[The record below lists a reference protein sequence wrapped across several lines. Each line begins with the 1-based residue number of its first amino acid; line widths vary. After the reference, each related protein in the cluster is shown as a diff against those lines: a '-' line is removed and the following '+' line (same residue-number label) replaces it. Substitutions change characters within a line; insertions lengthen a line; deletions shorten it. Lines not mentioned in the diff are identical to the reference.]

1 MSEPNPTPAIE
12 FRDVSIAFDDRVL
25 LDRISFVIERGEMG
39 ILIGP
44 SKSGKSTIL
53 KMAIGLVRP
62 DSGRIFL
69 DGREVT
75 AMQEEELL
83 ELREKTGVVF
93 QHDALFSMS
102 VAENVA
108 YRLAKLGFTPEEAEA
123 EVRRVL
129 EVVGLEAAY
138 DLMPDELSGGMSR
151 RAAVARGMAGTPSIM
166 LYDSACSG
174 LDPIV
179 SRQMLHE
186 VIRLRDLKG
195 VSSIYITQ
203 NMDQVQYLC
212 SNMFDL
218 DSAGEPVL
226 RRENKDFCLINT
238 RIIMLSDGKI
248 IFNRV
253 DEFFWENN
261 DEKIRRFIT

>member
-1 MSEPNPTPAIE
+1 LSDQFPTPAIE

-25 LDRISFVIERGEMG
+25 LDRISFTIRRGEMG

-53 KMAIGLVRP
+53 KMAIGLVKP

-69 DGREVT
+69 DGREIT
-75 AMQEEELL
+75 GLPEEDLFD
-83 ELREKTGVVF
+83 LREKTGVVL
-93 QHDALFSMS
+93 QNDALFSMS
-102 VAENVA
+102 VADNVS
-108 YRLAKLGFTPEEAEA
+108 YRLAKLGFNEEEAEA
-123 EVRRVL
+123 EIRRVL
-129 EVVGLEAAY
+129 NVVGLDAAY

-151 RAAVARGMAGTPSIM
+151 RAAVARGLAGSPGIM

-179 SRQMLHE
+179 SRQLLHE
-186 VIRLRDLKG
+186 VLRLRDLKR

-203 NMDQVQYLC
+203 NLDQVQYLC
-212 SNMFDL
+212 SNMYDH
-218 DSAGEPVL
+218 DSSGEPIL
-226 RRENKDFCLINT
+226 RKENNDFCLINT

-253 DEFFWENN
+253 DEFFWENS
-261 DEKIRRFIT
+261 DEKIRKFIT